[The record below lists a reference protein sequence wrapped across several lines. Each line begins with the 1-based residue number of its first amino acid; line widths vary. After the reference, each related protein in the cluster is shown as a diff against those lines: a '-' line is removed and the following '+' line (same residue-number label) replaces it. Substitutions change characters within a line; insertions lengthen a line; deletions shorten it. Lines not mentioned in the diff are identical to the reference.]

1 MMQPFMT
8 LKDLC
13 YFFALKSCKSVY
25 DKFLQDRALTRK
37 SNLKFIQVL
46 NRTMSEQQ
54 ERSLS
59 HVGTIRKR
67 SFRIRLFPWRCWLV
81 DPLRFRKYR
90 FIEHHA
96 RSMFYIRSHDG
107 SKSEGSF
114 RNVQTCGKVCS
125 EFKILSIRCLAALS
139 VTQLFINCLT
149 WYSSLPSY
157 LSLFRSKFTFFSKII
172 RNGHA
177 LFTLRTEGELW
188 GQEIGFEQKHSDYN
202 AKILF
207 IYSRHTVVILETMS
221 HFDNYFDSGKLYFRK

>member
-125 EFKILSIRCLAALS
+125 EFKNFRCLAALS
-139 VTQLFINCLT
+139 VTQLFINCLNLILNIHL
-149 WYSSLPSY
+149 YQVIVHCFDQNLRFFRKSY
-157 LSLFRSKFTFFSKII
+157 ETDMLCLRLGQKENSEGRKSGSNRNIQTTMQKFC
-172 RNGHA
+172 
-177 LFTLRTEGELW
+177 L
-188 GQEIGFEQKHSDYN
+188 Y
-202 AKILF
+202 
-207 IYSRHTVVILETMS
+207 TVVIL
-221 HFDNYFDSGKLYFRK
+221 